1 MTSVCYDSSMNNNS
15 KPEVNTANTV
25 MTSSTR
31 DLKDS
36 FLDVA
41 TWKKSVDVHVIKFH
55 YVLTCDKIT

>member
-41 TWKKSVDVHVIKFH
+41 TWKKSVDVHVIVSLCFN
-55 YVLTCDKIT
+55 L